1 MRRFLLVLL
10 ASASLSGCISMLEN
24 GYDSRARPECDRA
37 TRAGDHAACYDR
49 VDQHRR
55 ERRSK

>member
-24 GYDSRARPECDRA
+24 GYDSRAECDRA